1 MYAGTLFSAGDSWSV
16 ICRVGD
22 VMCDVAQEKWWVRG
36 EVVEARAVTFSRA
49 GRIWLTSSTFV
60 SPF

>member
-1 MYAGTLFSAGDSWSV
+1 M

-22 VMCDVAQEKWWVRG
+22 VVCDVAQEKWWVRG

-60 SPF
+60 SPLVLVR